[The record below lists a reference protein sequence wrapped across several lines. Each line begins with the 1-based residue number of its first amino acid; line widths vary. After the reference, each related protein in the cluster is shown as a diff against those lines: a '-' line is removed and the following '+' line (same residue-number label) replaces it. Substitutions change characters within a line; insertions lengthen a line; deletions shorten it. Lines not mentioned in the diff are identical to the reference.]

1 MLLQIGKIIL
11 YIIGI
16 FLIWQILLRLIRKTI
31 PFPAPA
37 FIGVFLDSDYRRKL
51 QPPDGIIEGSGIKP
65 GQRVLEIGCG
75 SGGFTTYVA
84 RAVGPTGQV
93 EALDIQPAML
103 SQLEKKL
110 ALPENQDIQNIT
122 IHQASAYELPFEDET
137 IDLIYLITVLP
148 EIPDQSRA
156 LEEIRRV
163 LKPGGILAVSEL
175 LMDPDYPL
183 KETTAR
189 RCEKAGF
196 QLEEFYGNFWTYTV
210 RLSKPQN

>member
-37 FIGVFLDSDYRRKL
+37 FIGIFLDSDYRRKL
-51 QPPDGIIEGSGIKP
+51 QPPVGIIEGSGIKT

-75 SGGFTTYVA
+75 SGGFTTFVA
-84 RAVGPTGQV
+84 RAIGPTGHV
-93 EALDIQPAML
+93 EALDIQSAML

-122 IHQASAYELPFEDET
+122 LHQASAYELPFENEVL
-137 IDLIYLITVLP
+137 DLVYMITVLP
-148 EIPDQSRA
+148 EIPDQSQA

-163 LKPGGILAVSEL
+163 LQPGGILAVSEL

-189 RCEKAGF
+189 RCEEAGF

-210 RLSKPQN
+210 RLSKPKK

>member
-1 MLLQIGKIIL
+1 MLLQIGKYIL

-16 FLIWQILLRLIRKTI
+16 FLVWQILFRLIRKTI

-37 FIGVFLDSDYRRKL
+37 FIGIFLDSDYRRKL
-51 QPPDGIIEGSGIKP
+51 QPPVGVIQGSGIKT

-75 SGGFTTYVA
+75 SGGFTTFVA

-110 ALPENQDIQNIT
+110 ALPENKDIQNIT
-122 IHQASAYELPFEDET
+122 LHHASAYELPFENEVL
-137 IDLIYLITVLP
+137 DLVYLITVLP
-148 EIPDQSRA
+148 EIPDQTRA

-189 RCEKAGF
+189 RCEEAGF
-196 QLEEFYGNFWTYTV
+196 QFEEFYGNFWTYTV
-210 RLSKPQN
+210 RLSKPKK

>member
-16 FLIWQILLRLIRKTI
+16 FLVWQILFRLIRKTI

-37 FIGVFLDSDYRRKL
+37 FIGIFLDSDYRRKL
-51 QPPDGIIEGSGIKP
+51 QPPVGIIKGSGIKT

-75 SGGFTTYVA
+75 SGGFTTFVA

-110 ALPENQDIQNIT
+110 ALPENKDIQNIT
-122 IHQASAYELPFEDET
+122 LHQASAYELPFENEVL
-137 IDLIYLITVLP
+137 DLVYLITVLP

-196 QLEEFYGNFWTYTV
+196 QLEGFYGNFWTYTV
-210 RLSKPQN
+210 RLSKP

>member
-16 FLIWQILLRLIRKTI
+16 FLAWQILFRLIRKTI

-37 FIGVFLDSDYRRKL
+37 FIGIFLDSDYRRKL
-51 QPPDGIIEGSGIKP
+51 QPPVGIIEGSGIKT

-75 SGGFTTYVA
+75 SGGFTTFVA

-122 IHQASAYELPFEDET
+122 LHQASAYELPFENEVL
-137 IDLIYLITVLP
+137 DLVYLITVLP

-210 RLSKPQN
+210 RLSKP

>member
-16 FLIWQILLRLIRKTI
+16 FLVWQILFRLIRKTI

-37 FIGVFLDSDYRRKL
+37 FIGIFLDSDYRRKL
-51 QPPDGIIEGSGIKP
+51 QPPVGIIEGSGIKT

-75 SGGFTTYVA
+75 SGGFTTFVA
-84 RAVGPTGQV
+84 RAVGPSGQV

-122 IHQASAYELPFEDET
+122 LHQTSAYELPFEDEVL
-137 IDLIYLITVLP
+137 DLVYLITVLP

-163 LKPGGILAVSEL
+163 LRPGGILAVSEL

-196 QLEEFYGNFWTYTV
+196 QLEGFYGNFWTYTV
-210 RLSKPQN
+210 RLSKPNN